1 MPDGVAIGAVATA
14 AAATAPPASPPPP
27 PPAIAALRLRD
38 RSRRCAGTPPLSSVI
53 APSSDVLAADGRG
66 RLGRGLGG
74 RVGGR
79 RLGRRV
85 VAAVATEAELLAP
98 FGAALQQVFGDFSH
112 WSIPSPAYSGPLMPP
127 SLRTRQ
133 KWIAMKMTMTNGSR
147 STCSVYQRSS
157 VSPEISFEPSSA
169 YRIWPPK
176 TGV

>member
-1 MPDGVAIGAVATA
+1 M
-14 AAATAPPASPPPP
+14 
-27 PPAIAALRLRD
+27 
-38 RSRRCAGTPPLSSVI
+38 I
-53 APSSDVLAADGRG
+53 APSSDALAAAGAG
-66 RLGRGLGG
+66 SPPGVSAGG
-74 RVGGR
+74 VGGR

-85 VAAVATEAELLAP
+85 VAALAAEAELLAP

-147 STCSVYQRSS
+147 STCSVYQRRS

>member
-1 MPDGVAIGAVATA
+1 M
-14 AAATAPPASPPPP
+14 
-27 PPAIAALRLRD
+27 
-38 RSRRCAGTPPLSSVI
+38 I
-53 APSSDVLAADGRG
+53 APSSDALAATGAG
-66 RLGRGLGG
+66 VSAGVSAGAS
-74 RVGGR
+74 
-79 RLGRRV
+79 
-85 VAAVATEAELLAP
+85 AAGVSAGASSPPSPPQAELLAP
-98 FGAALQQVFGDFSH
+98 LGAALQEVFGDFSH